1 VIEATRRRWRPE
13 YAVDALV
20 LGLLAGIAGWNAFAY
35 PSFGG
40 YDAAEHLE
48 YAHAFLERG
57 TIGEGGAF
65 YTPPGFYALAAAAI
79 QLGRWLGLDEPE
91 HLVQLLNALLAVAT
105 ALLLVVL
112 ARLLF
117 PGRRLLRWTALGF
130 FVACPLVLKT
140 AAMFHPQTLAML
152 LSTAALTLAAWMIV
166 RRRYAWWAWLA
177 LAALLGLGQLV
188 RSVTIFT
195 AVVVLL
201 TFAAVAVWRREDRR
215 PVGRALAVVAAF
227 VVLIPLPWYVHLQV
241 TTGSS
246 VFGRGGSTVPLWDR
260 WPAAFYLSPG
270 LPDVLTHPQRESLPP
285 RFLPLLYVETWGDY
299 YGIWSWGPSRPEL
312 TSDVNR
318 RLVWQSV
325 VGAPLTL
332 VAVSGWV
339 ALLALAL
346 TRVRQRAEQLLVA
359 LLPGIALAGTL
370 FYAVRNPTPD
380 GDVVKGLFMLT
391 AVPAWALSFG
401 FALDVL
407 AASRRWLAAV
417 VGAVLAVCAVV
428 ALSYAVA

>member
-1 VIEATRRRWRPE
+1 
-13 YAVDALV
+13 
-20 LGLLAGIAGWNAFAY
+20 
-35 PSFGG
+35 
-40 YDAAEHLE
+40 
-48 YAHAFLERG
+48 
-57 TIGEGGAF
+57 
-65 YTPPGFYALAAAAI
+65 
-79 QLGRWLGLDEPE
+79 
-91 HLVQLLNALLAVAT
+91 
-105 ALLLVVL
+105 
-112 ARLLF
+112 
-117 PGRRLLRWTALGF
+117 
-130 FVACPLVLKT
+130 
-140 AAMFHPQTLAML
+140 
-152 LSTAALTLAAWMIV
+152 MIV

-332 VAVSGWV
+332 VAVSGW
-339 ALLALAL
+339 
-346 TRVRQRAEQLLVA
+346 